1 MFFAKFHSHR
11 VQNEKVMTENLSQ
24 LKAPSINDGA
34 TVMLANFG
42 LKIRPFW
49 DFNDV
54 TAEGVKTT
62 RSNHLKF
69 RLF

>member
-1 MFFAKFHSHR
+1 
-11 VQNEKVMTENLSQ
+11 MTENLSQ

-54 TAEGVKTT
+54 TEGVKTT
-62 RSNHLKF
+62 RSDHLKF

>member
-1 MFFAKFHSHR
+1 
-11 VQNEKVMTENLSQ
+11 
-24 LKAPSINDGA
+24 
-34 TVMLANFG
+34 MLANFG

-54 TAEGVKTT
+54 TEGVKTT
-62 RSNHLKF
+62 RSNHVKF